1 VFFEG
6 ATTFSTTTLSLMTLY
21 IKGIPL
27 TLNVMTLGIISM
39 DQNAEYNNMVSH
51 FPFIMLNVVMLN
63 VIMLNVMAPL

>member
-1 VFFEG
+1 MFFEG